1 MSWSFNLFRV
11 RGIQIRVHATF
22 ALILIWAA
30 YFWGNGAD
38 DRLRGAV
45 FGIVAT
51 LILFACVTLHELGHS
66 FQAMAFGI
74 PVKDVTLYPIGGV
87 ARIEGIPD
95 DPKKEFRIAIA
106 GPAVNLAI
114 AAALIA
120 VAAVLGRTSVLS
132 PGNLSD
138 SMRGATWQGLLPYVT
153 VANIWLALFNL
164 LPAFPMDG
172 GRILRAVLAMRMGR
186 VRATTIAMAIG
197 QGMALLFGL
206 YGFTSGNFF
215 LVVIAVFVWMG
226 AGQEGQAVVVQDAL
240 AGVVVGDVMSRA
252 PQTLTPFD
260 PLRRA
265 VELTLSTS
273 QSDFPVVDGRG
284 LVVGMLSIAELVH
297 GLHDRPQSAV
307 GEVMRGDLPIIRPD
321 EPLLDVQGRF
331 GQLKLRALP
340 VSAADGRL
348 AGLLTAADISEAML
362 LLTVRGR
369 IDGVPVTLRPGTAG
383 RGL

>member
-215 LVVIAVFVWMG
+215 LVVIAVFGWMG

-321 EPLLDVQGRF
+321 
-331 GQLKLRALP
+331 
-340 VSAADGRL
+340 
-348 AGLLTAADISEAML
+348 
-362 LLTVRGR
+362 
-369 IDGVPVTLRPGTAG
+369 
-383 RGL
+383 